1 MSLNYSFRPN
11 LIAKEE
17 TFTLDGQGLAISD
30 RGTTAFSDIREI
42 RTYDYPGVSFPG
54 GAQLAPGAKRCVIHL
69 KSARAI
75 ILTNNH
81 FVAAGSFE
89 DRSATY
95 DPFVAAL
102 VREVSAANAA
112 TIFMSGMPAALWI
125 GWIVIVAMV
134 LLMVPILVVAMIST
148 IAEGKWIS
156 PGLIVPALILLG
168 MFFGMRPLL
177 RTLRRN
183 WPRRYDPR
191 AVSAAP

>member
-17 TFTLDGQGLAISD
+17 TFTLDSGRLAISD
-30 RGTTAFSDIREI
+30 RGTIAFSDIREI

-54 GAQLAPGAKRCVIHL
+54 GAKLAPGAKRCVIHL

-75 ILTNNH
+75 IVTNNH

-102 VREVSAANAA
+102 IHEVSAANAA
-112 TIFMSGMPAALWI
+112 TIFISGMPTALWI
-125 GWIVIVAMV
+125 GWIVIVAMAF
-134 LLMVPILVVAMIST
+134 LMVPLLILAIIGT
-148 IAEGKWIS
+148 ILDGKWIS
-156 PGLIVPALILLG
+156 PGMIIPTLFLLG
-168 MFFGMRPLL
+168 IVIGVRPLL

-191 AVSAAP
+191 VASVAS